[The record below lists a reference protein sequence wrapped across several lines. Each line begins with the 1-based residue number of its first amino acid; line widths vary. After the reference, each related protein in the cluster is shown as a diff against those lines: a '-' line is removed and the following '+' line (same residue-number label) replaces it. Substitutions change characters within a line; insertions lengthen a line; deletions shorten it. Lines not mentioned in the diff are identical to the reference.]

1 MKKKIRFKYEN
12 DIGEYYSHEEL
23 IEDSEIVESPLP
35 YKSVPDGK
43 YTVIGDKQFHRK
55 EFWVKDNI
63 WYLMTIL
70 TEDKNQIKCNAAVFR
85 TFPNLSYKE
94 WEQLKKVKKYLKP
107 QWQFYLK
114 VYKYYCELEKLI
126 KNTSR
131 KCKATLYL

>member
-70 TEDKNQIKCNAAVFR
+70 TEDKNQIKCAQVVGLIIIYKTNYVYSHYSDANR
-85 TFPNLSYKE
+85 NYSNKWECNFPLDT
-94 WEQLKKVKKYLKP
+94 
-107 QWQFYLK
+107 
-114 VYKYYCELEKLI
+114 I
-126 KNTSR
+126 
-131 KCKATLYL
+131 LYSHFSIL